1 MDDRYTMIDDEALDD
16 ARRKMDAF
24 QTKRG
29 LIDAL
34 RLEALRIETQRL
46 DEEIARQTPPGPR
59 HSP

>member
-1 MDDRYTMIDDEALDD
+1 MIDDEALDD